1 MTKLRY
7 RIRLRETEYYQ
18 IRSEQTFP
26 TARSVEVEGAASAV
40 VRAVPAAAEAPTVVR
55 VAATAVAATVAVA
68 AMAAAAA
75 AATVAAVVTADVSE
89 IHRCL
94 RRGNGIRCPSPPA
107 RNQLPLRNHRHHVR
121 NTRYCTSTTHTS
133 HLLRRP
139 RLRSHPYRCNSNLRL
154 ARRWIQ
160 QDNRDPNAC
169 NDSVSRVEQAVPRGS
184 YFLPKPT
191 HLPCR
196 HRI

>member
-1 MTKLRY
+1 MGLQG
-7 RIRLRETEYYQ
+7 E
-18 IRSEQTFP
+18 
-26 TARSVEVEGAASAV
+26 ASAV
-40 VRAVPAAAEAPTVVR
+40 VRVAFAAAEALTVVR
-55 VAATAVAATVAVA
+55 VAATAVAAAVAVA

-94 RRGNGIRCPSPPA
+94 RRGNGIRCPRPPA
-107 RNQLPLRNHRHHVR
+107 RNQRSLRNHLHQRHHLR
-121 NTRYCTSTTHTS
+121 KPRYCASTTHTS

-139 RLRSHPYRCNSNLRL
+139 RLRCHQDQCNSNLRL

-169 NDSVSRVEQAVPRGS
+169 NDSVCRVEQGLLRRS